1 MRYTPDYKYEKAKDL
16 IDSLDVGVEEY
27 DLILYYI
34 NKKDER
40 IKNLESSINEYRE
53 WFKQMDRF
61 LPNKNP
67 IFK

>member
-1 MRYTPDYKYEKAKDL
+1 MRYTSDYKYEKAKDL

-53 WFKQMDRF
+53 CFKQMDRF